1 MAGPRRFEGK
11 NALVTGASR
20 GIGAATAERLAAE
33 GANVALVA
41 RPVARSAN
49 APGTLA
55 GTAAR
60 LRAYG
65 TSIIT
70 LEADLFEP
78 DDRAEIVPTAARLL
92 GGVLDVLVNS
102 AATNMPHTLV
112 DYALERRRRLFELNF
127 HAPLDLTQAVL
138 PGMLEMAQ
146 GWVVNVSSGSARH
159 IPGPPFGVAGLGR
172 VQGAYG
178 ASKAA
183 LNRMSNALA
192 AELYGSGIRVNTIE
206 PRAAVRS
213 DGAVARGV
221 DVIPASMFEPMEA
234 MVEAT
239 VELCC
244 CEAAR
249 TGGSYVSLDLLE
261 ELGLEV
267 WSLGSDRPVS
277 LANQSDT

>member
-1 MAGPRRFEGK
+1 
-11 NALVTGASR
+11 
-20 GIGAATAERLAAE
+20 LAAE

-41 RPVARSAN
+41 RPAAQSAN

-65 TSIIT
+65 TSVIT

-92 GGVLDVLVNS
+92 GGTIDVLVNN

-138 PGMLEMAQ
+138 PGMLEKAQ

-159 IPGPPFGVAGLGR
+159 ITGPPFGVEGLGK

-221 DVIPASMFEPMEA
+221 GMIPASLFEPMEA

-239 VELCC
+239 VELCR

-261 ELGLEV
+261 ELDLDV
-267 WSLGSDRPVS
+267 WSLDSDHPVS
-277 LANQSDT
+277 LAYQSDI